1 MRGKGISY
9 DTGFISRGRN
19 AREPFDPEVVK
30 RELQIIRDDL
40 HCNAVRVMG
49 GDPERLEL
57 AATYAAELGL
67 EVWFSPY
74 PLELTT
80 DELLSLFADCAERAE
95 RLRGRGTEVV
105 FVTGAELSLMNKG
118 FLPGDTL
125 DERLE
130 RLLGEPHRLRE
141 LIPEVAAR
149 VDEFLARA
157 AALVRDRFG
166 GKITYAAIQLERVD
180 WTRFDIVSM
189 DLYRSIE
196 VADRFAEGVRA
207 LVAQG
212 KPIAITEFGAAT
224 YRGAGDRGARGLE
237 IVEYDKD
244 TGAPVRLNG
253 EHVRDEEGQAK
264 YLFELLEAF
273 EAGGVDSTF
282 VFTFALH
289 GYPHRPGGD
298 PREDLD
304 LASYG
309 VVKVLEDHHGE
320 AYPDMAWEPK
330 AAFRMLAKYHR
341 G

>member
-9 DTGFISRGRN
+9 DTGYIIKGRN
-19 AREPFDPEVVK
+19 TREPFDPEVVE
-30 RELQIIRDDL
+30 RELRIIRDDL

-57 AATYAAELGL
+57 AATYAADLGL

-74 PLELTT
+74 PLELTA

-95 RLRGRGTEVV
+95 RLRQRGAEVV
-105 FVTGAELSLMNKG
+105 FVTGAELSLMNNG
-118 FLPGDTL
+118 FLPGDTF

-130 RLLGEPHRLRE
+130 ALNGPHRLRE
-141 LIPEVAAR
+141 LLPEVTAR
-149 VDEFLARA
+149 VD
-157 AALVRDRFG
+157 
-166 GKITYAAIQLERVD
+166 
-180 WTRFDIVSM
+180 
-189 DLYRSIE
+189 SIE
-196 VADRFAEGVRA
+196 IADRFAEGVRA
-207 LVAQG
+207 HVALG
-212 KPIAITEFGAAT
+212 KPVAITEFGSAS

-253 EHVRDEEGQAK
+253 DYVRDEEGQARC
-264 YLFELLEAF
+264 LRELLEVF
-273 EAGGVDSTF
+273 EAEGVDSTF

-289 GYPHRPGGD
+289 DFPHRPDGD

-309 VVKVLEDHHGE
+309 IVKVLEDHHGE
-320 AYPDMAWEPK
+320 TYPDLPWEPK
-330 AAFRMLAKYHR
+330 AAFRTLAGYYR